1 MTKKQKNTTANV
13 AKALAQRPDPKWAL
27 ALSLADIMDIQEL
40 DISPLF
46 YSKGKRKGF
55 LRDRVNRN
63 EWCDHQRAAWFF
75 LAANANPLKY
85 SEKVIGGLMFETDT
99 TRAAYLACER
109 VLQRMVK
116 MGKTAFPNALKALC
130 KDRVTLEEMGV
141 Y

>member
-1 MTKKQKNTTANV
+1 MKTEQNTTANA

-27 ALSLADIMDIQEL
+27 ALSLADIMEIASL
-40 DISPLF
+40 DITPLF
-46 YSKGKRKGF
+46 YSRGKRKGF

-85 SEKVIGGLMFETDT
+85 SERVIGGLMFETDA
-99 TRAAYLACER
+99 TRNAYLKCER
-109 VLQRMVK
+109 VLQRMGQ
-116 MGKTAFPNALKALC
+116 MGKTAFPNAIKTLC
-130 KDRVTLEEMGV
+130 KDRVQLDTLGA